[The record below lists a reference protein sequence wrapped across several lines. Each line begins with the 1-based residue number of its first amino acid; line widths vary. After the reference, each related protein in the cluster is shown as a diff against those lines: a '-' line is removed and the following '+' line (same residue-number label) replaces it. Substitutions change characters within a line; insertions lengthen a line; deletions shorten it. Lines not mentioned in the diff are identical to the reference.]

1 MQSILFSFIFKW
13 KVPNFLKKAN
23 LIIELNELL
32 VHNILKKVNLII
44 ELNELLL
51 INFFY
56 KDAIAPRI

>member
-1 MQSILFSFIFKW
+1 MQSILFSSIFKL
-13 KVPNFLKKAN
+13 KVPNF
-23 LIIELNELL
+23 
-32 VHNILKKVNLII
+32 LKKVNLII